1 MTVVEERRSPSAAAD
16 STATEPR
23 RLRSIIGWAII
34 AVLVVGVAWV
44 GIQIAATAPNE
55 HRSLDPEGRG
65 DSGALALAEILRD
78 QGVEVE
84 VHRSRAEARAAVG
97 DDTTLVMTN
106 PYTLSDEGLAELMEP
121 ADRVVFVSVGAHLL
135 DSLDLG
141 TYSSAPRSDVDAQCT
156 AGEFAEV
163 GSIEPDRLMTAAPGV
178 EWCFGDDEGAAVL
191 IDDTAGRRT
200 SIVDG
205 SRLFSNAY
213 LAENG
218 NAALALALL
227 GQTDR
232 VVWYVPSLGDSDIEG
247 TSDET
252 LGTLTPPWVTPA
264 IILLMLAGVAAA
276 LWRGRR
282 FGPLVAETLP
292 VTVRASETMH
302 GRARLTAKAG
312 DASHA
317 ALAIRDGA
325 QRRLARRLGL
335 TARATSDEVA
345 DAASDRLRIPRGTLQ
360 ALLAGPLPTDDA
372 ALVELARRLAELEDA
387 VEQTHR
393 TARATDASS
402 ARTPSTTEAE
412 DTRDR

>member
-1 MTVVEERRSPSAAAD
+1 MTVTEEQITPPP
-16 STATEPR
+16 TAEPTR
-23 RLRSIIGWAII
+23 RLRSIIGWVIVA
-34 AVLVVGVAWV
+34 ALVVGVAWV
-44 GIQIAATAPNE
+44 GLQIAATAPSE
-55 HRSLDPEGRG
+55 RRSLDPEGRG
-65 DSGALALAEILRD
+65 DAGALALAEILRD
-78 QGVEVE
+78 QGVEVD
-84 VHRSRAEARAAVG
+84 VYRSRVEARAAL
-97 DDTTLVMTN
+97 DENATLVMTN
-106 PYTLSDEGLAELMEP
+106 PYTLSDEGLAELMGP
-121 ADRVVFVSVGAHLL
+121 ADRVVFLSVGAHLL
-135 DSLDLG
+135 DDLDLG
-141 TYSSAPRSDVDAQCT
+141 AYSSAPLAEVDAQCT

-163 GSIEPDRLMTAAPGV
+163 GTIEPDRLMTPHSGV
-178 EWCFGDDEGAAVL
+178 EWCFGDEEGAAVL
-191 IDDTAGRRT
+191 IDDSDGRRT

-232 VVWYVPSLGDSDIEG
+232 VVWYVPSLGDSDIEA
-247 TSDET
+247 TSPDT

-264 IILLMLAGVAAA
+264 IILLILSGAAAA

-302 GRARLTAKAG
+302 GRARLTAKAA
-312 DASHA
+312 DAPHA

-325 QRRLARRLGL
+325 QRRLARGLGL

-372 ALVELARRLAELEDA
+372 ALVELARRLADLEEA
-387 VEQTHR
+387 VEKTHR
-393 TARATDASS
+393 TARATDAPS
-402 ARTPSTTEAE
+402 AHTPSTTEAE